1 MTEASTGLRKAL
13 ARGQKVTAEALAALS
28 AEELTASLSGL
39 SAEQK
44 AIAAAHLAAEA
55 EPSASDDE
63 DEDDTDTPSMGDKK
77 KSKDKEKDYMDDKAI
92 AEAKAEVHQRY
103 GTVMASEHYAG
114 REKLAATLL
123 ANDKMSADEIVTA
136 LAAAAPAAPAKADDG
151 DDDAAAR
158 AAMRDKLAAEQPG
171 PTGQAADEPD
181 PQADDSLVASMKARH
196 GLK

>member
-28 AEELTASLSGL
+28 NEELIAGL
-39 SAEQK
+39 SADQK
-44 AIAAAHLAAEA
+44 AAVAAAHAAEA

-63 DEDDTDTPSMGDKK
+63 DEDDTDAPSMGDKK

-92 AEAKAEVHQRY
+92 AEAKAEERARF
-103 GTVMASEHYAG
+103 GAVMASEHYQG

-123 ANDKMSADEIVTA
+123 ANDKMSADEIITA

-171 PTGQAADEPD
+171 PTGQAADEPE
-181 PQADDSLVASMKARH
+181 PEADNSLVENMKAMH